1 MTGDTGAGR
10 VGAAL
15 RRTAISAVPTVIGVL
30 VLDFLLLQFLPGDA
44 ADVLAG
50 QSGGGTAET
59 MAALRGR
66 FGLDRPVL
74 VQLGNFLGH
83 LLHGDL
89 GTSARFGVPVAGL
102 VTERLGST
110 LLLMLTALG
119 LALLAG
125 VALGWAMAA
134 RAGRWPDRVLQVVAL
149 LCYST
154 PGFWVG
160 LMAIVLFS
168 VKLGWLPGNGSETVG
183 AGLRGLPWAIDRLSY
198 LVLPAASLAL
208 FYVAVYARLVR
219 ASLLEVRQ
227 LDFMRAAEAK
237 GLSPFALVWRHALPN
252 ALIPVSTVAGLHL
265 GNLLGGA
272 VVVETVFGWPG
283 MGRLA
288 LDAVIGR
295 DYGLLMGVLLLSSLL
310 VILANASIDL
320 FHAWLDPRIAS

>member
-1 MTGDTGAGR
+1 MASGRLGAT
-10 VGAAL
+10 L
-15 RRTAISAVPTVIGVL
+15 RRTTLSALPTVVGVL
-30 VLDFLLLQFLPGDA
+30 VLDFLLLQLLPGDA

-59 MAALRGR
+59 MAALRAR
-66 FGLDRPVL
+66 FGLDQPVL
-74 VQLGNFLGH
+74 RQLSSYLWH
-83 LLHGDL
+83 LAHLDL
-89 GTSARFGVPVAGL
+89 GMSARFGVPVASL
-102 VTERLGST
+102 VVQRLPNT
-110 LLLMLTALG
+110 VLLMASALG
-119 LALLAG
+119 LALVLG
-125 VALGWAMAA
+125 LVLGWVMAA
-134 RAGRWPDRVLQVVAL
+134 YAGRWPDRVLQVVAL

-168 VKLGWLPGNGSETVG
+168 VRLGWLPGNGDETVG
-183 AGLRGLPWAIDRLSY
+183 AGLHGRAWVLDRLAY

-208 FYVAVYARLVR
+208 FYVAVYARLIR
-219 ASLLEVRQ
+219 SSLLEVRG
-227 LDFMRAAEAK
+227 LEFMRAAAAK
-237 GLSPFALVWRHALPN
+237 GLSPVALVWRHAMPN

-288 LDAVIGR
+288 LEAVIGR

-310 VILANASIDL
+310 VIVANVAIDL
-320 FHAWLDPRIAS
+320 LHAWLDPRIVG

>member
-1 MTGDTGAGR
+1 MASRLGAT
-10 VGAAL
+10 L
-15 RRTAISAVPTVIGVL
+15 RRTTLSALPTVIGVL
-30 VLDFLLLQFLPGDA
+30 VLDFLLLQLLPGDA

-59 MAALRGR
+59 MAALRAR
-66 FGLDRPVL
+66 FGLDQPVL
-74 VQLGNFLGH
+74 RQLGSYLWH
-83 LLHGDL
+83 LAHLDL
-89 GTSARFGVPVAGL
+89 GMSARFGVPVASL
-102 VTERLGST
+102 VAERLPNT
-110 LLLMLTALG
+110 VLLMATALG
-119 LALLAG
+119 LALVSGL
-125 VALGWAMAA
+125 VLGWAMAA
-134 RAGRWPDRVLQVVAL
+134 FAGRWPDWVLQVVAL

-168 VKLGWLPGNGSETVG
+168 VKLGWLPGNGNETVG
-183 AGLRGLPWAIDRLSY
+183 AGLHGLAWVLDRLTY

-208 FYVAVYARLVR
+208 FYVAVYARLIR
-219 ASLLEVRQ
+219 SGLLEVRR
-227 LDFMRAAEAK
+227 LEFMRAAAAK
-237 GLSPFALVWRHALPN
+237 GLSPMALVWRHALPN

-288 LDAVIGR
+288 LEAVIGR

-310 VILANASIDL
+310 VIAANMAIDL
-320 FHAWLDPRIAS
+320 LHAWLDPRIGA